1 MTECGEDD
9 VGPGARDRPLRRG
22 LTLVEVLVTVGI
34 ILVLFTLMVVS
45 TRAIQASARQSR
57 AAAQVRLIA
66 EAIEAYA
73 EAWTVW
79 RWQPT
84 GQPVADRAWPHWSA
98 WAQFPAPPYVF
109 PPPSPNCPLVNA
121 PWRNVADD
129 DATNAA
135 GQPIG
140 RQDVEASAACL
151 AYALLTPAMGRTL
164 MPEAEAAFPIKDGCV
179 YPTSDPTT
187 TTPLRE
193 VLDSWGA
200 PFRYFWVVRDANSYS
215 GWRMITS
222 ADPNDLQSPAAGPPD
237 PFFAVAQGFVLES
250 AGPDG
255 RFGNVW
261 KRGPSQSEIDAAAD
275 NVTVRP

>member
-9 VGPGARDRPLRRG
+9 VGPGASDRRLTRG

-66 EAIEAYA
+66 EAVEAYA

-79 RWQPT
+79 RLSA

-98 WAQFPAPPYVF
+98 WAQFPSPPYVF
-109 PPPSPNCPLVNA
+109 PPPSPNCPMVNA
-121 PWRNVADD
+121 PWQNVADD
-129 DATNAA
+129 DATDAV
-135 GQPIG
+135 GLPTG
-140 RQDVEASAACL
+140 RQDVESSAACL
-151 AYALLTPAMGRTL
+151 AYALLTPAMGKTL
-164 MPEAEAAFPIKDGCV
+164 MPEAESAFPIKDGCA
-179 YPTSDPTT
+179 YPALAPATT
-187 TTPLRE
+187 ASPLRL
-193 VLDSWGA
+193 VLDAWGA
-200 PFRYFWVVRDANSYS
+200 PVRYFWVARDADSYS

-222 ADPNDLQSPAAGPPD
+222 ADPNDAQSPAIGPPD

-261 KRGPSQSEIDAAAD
+261 KRGPSQSEVDAAAD